1 MSQTKEIQKFVMLSY
16 ARCGSNMLKAM
27 LNEHPQIT
35 CFGEIF
41 NPAYGKG
48 YLKWVDKSFL
58 KRLSHKYLREYC
70 IENYLNDICAIQTTD
85 DTQAVGYKVMYPG
98 QFARYPYFRDYWK
111 INEFKIIRLTRHN
124 LLRRYLSSKIAN
136 KEYLWSSSNY
146 RGRLVTIPVDL
157 DDLKRSINC
166 LESIDCQI
174 DTLAEEFQYL
184 KVSHEQI
191 VSNRM
196 SSLRNIFEFL
206 GVDRDKAEKIEPRTV
221 KQNPGKLNMLIENY
235 EEVREVLVGSQYE
248 WFLEES

>member
-1 MSQTKEIQKFVMLSY
+1 MSQSKEIQKFVMLSY

-48 YLKWVDKSFL
+48 YLKWVTKSFL
-58 KRLSHKYLREYC
+58 RRLSHKYLRDYS
-70 IENYLNDICAIQTTD
+70 IETYLNDICKIQTTG

-98 QFARYPYFRDYWK
+98 QFERYPNFRDYWK
-111 INEFKIIRLTRHN
+111 FNKFKIIRLTRYN

-136 KEYLWSSSNY
+136 KESRWSSSNY
-146 RGRLVTIPVDL
+146 RGRQITIQLDL

-174 DTLAEEFQYL
+174 DSLAQEFQYL
-184 KVSHEQI
+184 NVSHEQI
-191 VSNRM
+191 VSNRK

-206 GVDRDKAEKIEPRTV
+206 GVDIDQTEKIEPRTV

-235 EEVREVLVGSQYE
+235 DEVREALAGSQYE
-248 WFLEES
+248 RFLEE

>member
-1 MSQTKEIQKFVMLSY
+1 MSQSKEVQKFIMLSY

-48 YLKWVDKSFL
+48 YLKWVNKSFL
-58 KRLSHKYLREYC
+58 RRLSHKYLRDYS
-70 IENYLNDICAIQTTD
+70 IENFLNDICTIQTTGD
-85 DTQAVGYKVMYPG
+85 PQAVGYKIMYPG
-98 QFARYPYFRDYWK
+98 QFERYPNFRDHWK

-136 KEYLWSSSNY
+136 KESRWSSSNY
-146 RGRLVTIPVDL
+146 RGRQISITLDL

-174 DTLAEEFQYL
+174 DTLAQEFQYL
-184 KVSHEQI
+184 NVSHEQI
-191 VSNRM
+191 VLNRK
-196 SSLRNIFEFL
+196 SSLQNIFEFL
-206 GVDRDKAEKIEPRTV
+206 GVDINQTEKIEPRTV
-221 KQNPGKLNMLIENY
+221 KQNPGELNMLIENY
-235 EEVREVLVGSQYE
+235 DEVRDALAGGQYE
-248 WFLEES
+248 RFLEE